1 MSAVAKPS
9 EITAPSPRAQ
19 SAEAAPGVVA
29 AVRVEVAKATSQ
41 IPLRI
46 LLVLCVAVPIGISVI
61 MKVAPVRPTDTLF
74 GRWVGTTGFATSL
87 FVLNWAAAWGAPLL
101 AGLFAGDVFT
111 SEDRHGTWKTILT
124 RSMTRTRL
132 FAGKAIAATLCVWFG
147 FALIGVFSVI
157 AGLLVVGRSPLVGVS
172 GQLIQP
178 GRAFG
183 LVLVSWL
190 VTLFWTTAYV
200 ALALL
205 ISIATRSSML
215 GVLGPLVVA
224 IILQLLQ
231 IIDSGRIARTVLLST
246 PADGFHALFTDP
258 AHVGPIVQ
266 ALITSLVYS
275 LIFGG
280 AAWLLLIRRDF
291 GAMSSTPTWPVRSA
305 VRVGVVLATIAAV
318 LAGLG
323 TVGPTALTADR
334 LNTSMA
340 QTFGNLTNVYYL
352 WRTGRPGDTTIP
364 WHAACDRGGVAGS
377 TGGTPVSSG
386 SANAKGAGDDW
397 ECIITDLRASDGL
410 GATTLDVNLKANG
423 CYEAQS
429 PPGSVGALYVND
441 DKGKSFIN
449 PLFAFDGCFGTP

>member
-1 MSAVAKPS
+1 MSTVAKTS
-9 EITAPSPRAQ
+9 ELTAPTPRAQ
-19 SAEAAPGVVA
+19 TVRSAPGVIA
-29 AVRVEVAKATSQ
+29 AIRVEVAKATSQ
-41 IPLRI
+41 TPLRI
-46 LLVLCVAVPIGISVI
+46 LLALCVLAPIGISVI
-61 MKVAPVRPTDTLF
+61 MKAAPVRPTDTLF
-74 GRWVGTTGFATSL
+74 GRWVGTSGFATSL

-101 AGLFAGDVFT
+101 AGLFAGDIFT

-124 RSMTRTRL
+124 RSMSRTRL
-132 FAGKAIAATLCVWFG
+132 FAGKAIAAALCVWFG
-147 FALIGVFSVI
+147 FALIGVCSVA
-157 AGLLVVGRSPLVGVS
+157 AGLLVVGHSPLVGLS

-178 GRAFG
+178 GRALG
-183 LVLVSWL
+183 LVLIAWL
-190 VTLFWTTAYV
+190 VTLVWTTAYV

-205 ISIATRSSML
+205 LSIATRSSML

-246 PADGFHALFTDP
+246 PADAFHGLFTDP
-258 AHVGPIVQ
+258 AHAGPVVQ
-266 ALITSLVYS
+266 AIITSLIYTA
-275 LIFGG
+275 IFGV
-280 AAWLLLIRRDF
+280 AAWLLLARRDF
-291 GAMSSTPTWPVRSA
+291 GAMSSTPTWPIRSA
-305 VRVGVVLATIAAV
+305 VQVGVVLAAIAAV

-323 TVGPTALTADR
+323 TVGPTALTATR

-352 WRTGRPGDTTIP
+352 WKTGQPGDATIP
-364 WHAACDRGGVAGS
+364 WQAACDRGGVAGS
-377 TGGTPVSSG
+377 MGGTPTSSG
-386 SANAKGAGDDW
+386 SADNKGAGDDW

-429 PPGSVGALYVND
+429 PPGSVGALYVNN
-441 DKGKSFIN
+441 DKGKAFIN

>member
-1 MSAVAKPS
+1 MTAVAKTS
-9 EITAPSPRAQ
+9 ELTAPTPRAQ
-19 SAEAAPGVVA
+19 TAGSEPGVIA
-29 AVRVEVAKATSQ
+29 AIRVEVVKATSQ

-46 LLVLCVAVPIGISVI
+46 LLSLCVLAPIGISVI

-101 AGLFAGDVFT
+101 AGLFAGDIFT

-132 FAGKAIAATLCVWFG
+132 FAGKAIAAALCVWFG
-147 FALIGVFSVI
+147 FALIGIFSVVS
-157 AGLLVVGRSPLVGVS
+157 GLLVVGRSPLVGVS

-178 GRAFG
+178 GRALG
-183 LVLVSWL
+183 LVLIAWL
-190 VTLFWTTAYV
+190 VTLVWTTTYV

-205 ISIATRSSML
+205 LSIATRSSML

-224 IILQLLQ
+224 IVLQLLQ

-246 PADGFHALFTDP
+246 PADAFHALFTQP
-258 AHVGPIVQ
+258 AHLGPIVQ
-266 ALITSLVYS
+266 AIITSLVYS
-275 LIFGG
+275 AIFGI
-280 AAWLLLIRRDF
+280 AAWLLLTRRDI
-291 GAMSSTPTWPVRSA
+291 GATSAAPTWPIRSA
-305 VRVGVVLATIAAV
+305 IQVGVVLAAIAAV

-323 TVGPTALTADR
+323 TVGPTALTAAR

-340 QTFGNLTNVYYL
+340 QTFGNLTGVYYL
-352 WRTGRPGDTTIP
+352 WKTGQPGDSSIP

-377 TGGTPVSSG
+377 TGGTPTSSG

-429 PPGSVGALYVND
+429 PPGSVGALYVNN
-441 DKGKSFIN
+441 DKGKPFIN